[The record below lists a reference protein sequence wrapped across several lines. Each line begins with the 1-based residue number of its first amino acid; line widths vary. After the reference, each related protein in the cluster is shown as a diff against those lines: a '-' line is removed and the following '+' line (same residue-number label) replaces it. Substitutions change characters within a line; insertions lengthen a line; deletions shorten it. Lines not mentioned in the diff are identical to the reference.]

1 MISHITR
8 SGWLTLGAL
17 ACGYVETVQSA
28 RYSLTLWLEH
38 GCLHVRLH
46 DHKEDGRLF
55 WVSPASLSEARKLF
69 SRTARELKVKRVM
82 HTHLAIECV

>member
-17 ACGYVETVQSA
+17 ACGYNESVHSK

-46 DHKEDGRLF
+46 DHQEGGRLF

-69 SRTARELKVKRVM
+69 SRTARELKVKRVV
-82 HTHLAIECV
+82 HKFVALECV